1 MGVAIFGWCGI
12 REKVGDPWANLST
25 YKLGIEVEI
34 ELVNLTCE
42 WVETF
47 EDVLHVLN
55 LAATSYYSY
64 LRVNS
69 QYH

>member
-1 MGVAIFGWCGI
+1 MLDVTNFYLFGGFV
-12 REKVGDPWANLST
+12 KQVDDPWA
-25 YKLGIEVEI
+25 
-34 ELVNLTCE
+34 VNLTCE

-47 EDVLHVLN
+47 EDVLHVLT